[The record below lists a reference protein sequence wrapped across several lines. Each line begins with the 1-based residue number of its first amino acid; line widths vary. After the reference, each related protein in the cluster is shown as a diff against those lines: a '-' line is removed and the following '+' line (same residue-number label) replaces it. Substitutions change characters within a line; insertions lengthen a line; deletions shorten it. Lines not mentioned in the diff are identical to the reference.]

1 MLTSLGVK
9 SASSAAIRRS
19 NWRNRCLRTFIR
31 ASLLVE
37 IVDAA
42 LQRFCQCGELG
53 RARVRRAN
61 FPFCDGAPLDIQQ
74 ISEFLLL
81 ELRPF
86 SHTDQSFR
94 IHPSF

>member
-19 NWRNRCLRTFIR
+19 SWRKRCLRTFIR

-42 LQRFCQCGELG
+42 LQRFCQRGELG
-53 RARVRRAN
+53 GDRETFAA
-61 FPFCDGAPLDIQQ
+61 FPFPNSLIAYTHEIRKPTLG
-74 ISEFLLL
+74 
-81 ELRPF
+81 
-86 SHTDQSFR
+86 
-94 IHPSF
+94 

>member
-1 MLTSLGVK
+1 MLPSLGVK
-9 SASSAAIRRS
+9 RASNAAIRRS
-19 NWRNRCLRTFIR
+19 SWRKRCLRTFIR

-42 LQRFCQCGELG
+42 LQRLRQRGELG

-61 FPFCDGAPLDIQQ
+61 LPFCNGAPLDIQQ
-74 ISEFLLL
+74 VREFLLL

-94 IHPSF
+94 VYPSF